1 MLEDEVKDL
10 RLCLRSADKELAES
24 KAELVKE
31 QKASSKRSSK
41 LYQQVSDQITSSLLP
56 EVSVCIPHCVGC

>member
-24 KAELVKE
+24 KAELVRE
-31 QKASSKRSSK
+31 QKASSKRSSE
-41 LYQQVSDQITSSLLP
+41 LYQQVSNWVHYYLYCTYRTVD
-56 EVSVCIPHCVGC
+56 C